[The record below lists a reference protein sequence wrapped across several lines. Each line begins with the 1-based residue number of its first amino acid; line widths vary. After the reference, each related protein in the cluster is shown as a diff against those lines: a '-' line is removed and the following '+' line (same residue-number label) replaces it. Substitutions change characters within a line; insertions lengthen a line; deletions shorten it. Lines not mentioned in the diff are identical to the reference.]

1 MTDEKDTKKFMDRN
15 LERLEKKLL
24 DGSATDAEMQQA
36 VGEIV
41 GHLRILVARNTVTEE
56 DCSKRRSECPGAKI
70 FRHPAQTLKEEAL
83 KQGFAILGWLLL
95 VGILAWKAYRT

>member
-15 LERLEKKLL
+15 LERLEKKLM
-24 DGSATDAEMQQA
+24 DGSATEVEMQQA

-56 DCSKRRSECPGAKI
+56 ECSKRMSECPGVKL
-70 FRHPAQTLKEEAL
+70 FTNPKETVLTELAR
-83 KQGFAILGWLLL
+83 QGGWIAICAYL
-95 VGILAWKAYRT
+95 VYLVVTK